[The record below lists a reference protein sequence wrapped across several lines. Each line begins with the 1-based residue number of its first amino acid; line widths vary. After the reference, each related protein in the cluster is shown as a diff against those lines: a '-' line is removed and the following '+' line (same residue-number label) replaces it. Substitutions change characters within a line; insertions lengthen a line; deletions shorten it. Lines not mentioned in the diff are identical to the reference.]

1 MTTKTARKPLTKSK
15 HPARVLALG
24 TGSAIEALQADN
36 RFLAEM
42 MLIKFGPTNY
52 CLTSDERSRLKECYA
67 RAFSSPNKADMP
79 TCSK

>member
-1 MTTKTARKPLTKSK
+1 MTPETTQEKGQTAS
-15 HPARVLALG
+15 LALG

-52 CLTSDERSRLKECYA
+52 CLTSDERSRLKECYS
-67 RAFSSPNKADMP
+67 RAFSSPNSRIDGTK
-79 TCSK
+79 K